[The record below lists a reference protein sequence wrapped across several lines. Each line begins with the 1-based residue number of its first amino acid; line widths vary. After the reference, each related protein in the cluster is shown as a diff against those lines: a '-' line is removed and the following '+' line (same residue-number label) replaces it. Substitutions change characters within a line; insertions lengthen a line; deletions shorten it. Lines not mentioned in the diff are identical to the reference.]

1 MHGLVEGVGA
11 EVDERDA
18 REEVFGAVG
27 EGRVGRVFGRLGGGE
42 VVEREVR
49 GLLLVGGDPAGPG
62 VEGGDGAVEGDVL
75 VVVPVVELV
84 QGDGGAGLGVDEEEA
99 GHVVERG

>member
-11 EVDERDA
+11 EVDEGDA

-27 EGRVGRVFGRLGGGE
+27 EGGVRGVFGGGGGGE
-42 VVEREVR
+42 VVEREV
-49 GLLLVGGDPAGPG
+49 GGPFLVGGDPAGPG

-84 QGDGGAGLGVDEEEA
+84 QGDG
-99 GHVVERG
+99 